1 LATEEHTKPHVRTDA
16 QNYGEAGMRL
26 EDGYS
31 LEIEVGEDGVAFFLY
46 GF

>member
-1 LATEEHTKPHVRTDA
+1 
-16 QNYGEAGMRL
+16 MRL